1 MKVHKNQLQQELNGR
16 KNILKQTTLT
26 KSERE
31 IMDLLWNTDRPLT
44 ATEIVNL
51 TPERAWKKSYIH
63 LLINSLL
70 EKELIKS
77 ETLVRTGRNFGRA
90 FTAVSTKEQFEIRQI
105 TQSRSFSQDS
115 IKALFEAL
123 LESVE
128 DPSILNDLDQILQEK
143 RLAAGLR
150 S

>member
-1 MKVHKNQLQQELNGR
+1 
-16 KNILKQTTLT
+16 
-26 KSERE
+26 
-31 IMDLLWNTDRPLT
+31 MDLLWNTDRPLT

-51 TPERAWKKSYIH
+51 TPERTWKKSYIH

-77 ETLVRTGRNFGRA
+77 EALVRTGRNFGRA
-90 FTAVSTKEQFEIRQI
+90 FSAVSTKEQFEIRQI
-105 TQSRSFSQDS
+105 TQSRNFSQSS

-123 LESVE
+123 LESVQ
-128 DPSILNDLDQILQEK
+128 DPAVLNDLDQILQEK
-143 RLAAGLR
+143 RRAVNLH